1 MKNKT
6 VEYLVDKI
14 VQLRINEFKLEDKNR
29 KLESEKRASEN
40 ILSNYKKEI
49 ANLRIALSLAID
61 NQETN
66 TKEQTQPEV
75 IITDRDDK

>member
-1 MKNKT
+1 MTNKT
-6 VEYLVDKI
+6 LQYLINEIVE
-14 VQLRINEFKLEDKNR
+14 LRIKDYRLQDKNR
-29 KLESEKRASEN
+29 KLETEKKASEN
-40 ILSNYKKEI
+40 ILSNYKQEI

-75 IITDRDDK
+75 IITNRDDK

>member
-66 TKEQTQPEV
+66 TKEQPEV
-75 IITDRDDK
+75 IITNRDDK

>member
-29 KLESEKRASEN
+29 KLETEKRASEN
-40 ILSNYKKEI
+40 ILSNYKQEI

-75 IITDRDDK
+75 IITNRDDK

>member
-6 VEYLVDKI
+6 IEYLVDKI

-66 TKEQTQPEV
+66 TKEQTEPEV
-75 IITDRDDK
+75 IITNRDDK